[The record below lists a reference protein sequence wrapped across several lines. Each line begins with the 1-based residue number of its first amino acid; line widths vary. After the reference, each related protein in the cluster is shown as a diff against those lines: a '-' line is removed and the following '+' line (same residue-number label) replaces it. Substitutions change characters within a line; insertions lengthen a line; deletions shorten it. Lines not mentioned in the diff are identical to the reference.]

1 MTPVTH
7 RGRRRLE
14 RERPVERLRGLL
26 DDDLRATGHDL
37 PHDDRPEDWAED
49 SASAPET
56 ESAESAPAE
65 SGGAAA
71 RRRRLLA
78 APPASGSSSSAEPL
92 GPRALPLD
100 PDEQPWVSPIRAR
113 LPWATLAIAGLVLIL
128 VVVSVLLRGRE
139 QEAVVSAPS
148 SAGPVVDEQAGASQ
162 AAAEG
167 GSVEGAGAPGAA
179 GDGASAG
186 TADAPA
192 SGSPV
197 TVHVVGEVGE
207 PGVLELP
214 AGSRVADAVEAAGGL
229 SESAVTDAVNMAA
242 PAADG
247 VQIVIPDQALAEQ
260 WEQDPPTPSSGSGG
274 QTATGSA
281 QAGSAAAGS
290 GAAAGGSPEE
300 GAGPAATGAAID
312 LNTAT
317 AAQLEELPKVGP
329 VLAQRIVEHR
339 EQIGG
344 FRSVEELDDVSGIG
358 PAMMEAIAPL
368 VTV

>member
-37 PHDDRPEDWAED
+37 PHDDRPEDWVED

-167 GSVEGAGAPGAA
+167 GSAEGAGALGAA

-186 TADAPA
+186 TVDAPA

-207 PGVLELP
+207 PGVVELP

-281 QAGSAAAGS
+281 QDGST
-290 GAAAGGSPEE
+290 AAGGSPEE

>member
-37 PHDDRPEDWAED
+37 PHDDRPEDWVED
-49 SASAPET
+49 SAPAPET

-128 VVVSVLLRGRE
+128 VVVSVLLRGRD

-167 GSVEGAGAPGAA
+167 GSVEGAGALGAA

-207 PGVLELP
+207 PGVVELP

-281 QAGSAAAGS
+281 QAGSAAAG
-290 GAAAGGSPEE
+290 GSPEE
-300 GAGPAATGAAID
+300 GPAATGAAID

>member
-37 PHDDRPEDWAED
+37 PHDDRPEDWVED

-92 GPRALPLD
+92 GPRALPLN

-128 VVVSVLLRGRE
+128 VVVSVLLRGRD

-162 AAAEG
+162 AAVEG
-167 GSVEGAGAPGAA
+167 GSVEGVGALGAA

-186 TADAPA
+186 AADAPA

-207 PGVLELP
+207 PGVVELP

-281 QAGSAAAGS
+281 QAGS
-290 GAAAGGSPEE
+290 AAAGGSPEE

>member
-37 PHDDRPEDWAED
+37 PHDDRPEDWVED
-49 SASAPET
+49 SAPAPET

-128 VVVSVLLRGRE
+128 VVVSVLLRGRD

-167 GSVEGAGAPGAA
+167 GSVEGAGALGAA

-186 TADAPA
+186 TTDAPA

-207 PGVLELP
+207 PGVVELP

-281 QAGSAAAGS
+281 QAGSAAAG
-290 GAAAGGSPEE
+290 GSPEE
-300 GAGPAATGAAID
+300 GPAATGAAID